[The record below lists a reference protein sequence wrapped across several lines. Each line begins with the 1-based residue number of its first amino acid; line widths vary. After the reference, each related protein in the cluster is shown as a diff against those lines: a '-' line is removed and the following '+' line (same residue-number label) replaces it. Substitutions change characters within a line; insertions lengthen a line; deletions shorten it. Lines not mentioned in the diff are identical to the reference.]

1 MWCTLVDHH
10 GQLQS
15 DDIAGLLDLH
25 LCRYVQERD
34 LYMEAR
40 KKEME
45 RLTGRSV
52 SYIDPS
58 WSPGECYIHFTDSLR

>member
-34 LYMEAR
+34 LYM
-40 KKEME
+40 
-45 RLTGRSV
+45 GSQ
-52 SYIDPS
+52 
-58 WSPGECYIHFTDSLR
+58 GEGDGASDRTQR